1 MTAQKRTAHDSVTHI
16 DVHMQRTI
24 AATEASRQR
33 QQKLATQPKL
43 RVLDATDKATD
54 IANVDT
60 AFGSSDALA
69 NDEAQ
74 DRAVWRQR
82 LVDAE
87 RGFTHAIR
95 SESTLIGYTVIFGVA
110 SLAAG
115 VLAVPGSQL
124 LMLGF
129 VFVQAVVIE
138 LVRIAVR
145 ELSQGQTKAEH
156 IATAASLITASLA
169 VTTAAVIL
177 CHRLLDT
184 F

>member
-16 DVHMQRTI
+16 DVHMQRTL

-33 QQKLATQPKL
+33 QQKLTIQPKL
-43 RVLDATDKATD
+43 RVLDATDKAT
-54 IANVDT
+54 VET
-60 AFGSSDALA
+60 AFDGSDILA

-156 IATAASLITASLA
+156 VATAASLITATLA